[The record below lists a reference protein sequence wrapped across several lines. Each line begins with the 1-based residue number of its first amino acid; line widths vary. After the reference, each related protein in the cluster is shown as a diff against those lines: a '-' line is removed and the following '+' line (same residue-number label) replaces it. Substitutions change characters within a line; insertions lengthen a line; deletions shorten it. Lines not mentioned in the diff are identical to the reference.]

1 MLVLLEAD
9 GLCTWERNMPM
20 FVEFAQNMIEV
31 LISQEN
37 NLLVLLP
44 QSLFRLSEELEDL
57 IFEALDELLIR
68 HDLAKSF

>member
-9 GLCTWERNMPM
+9 GLCTWERKMPM

-68 HDLAKSF
+68 HGLAKSF